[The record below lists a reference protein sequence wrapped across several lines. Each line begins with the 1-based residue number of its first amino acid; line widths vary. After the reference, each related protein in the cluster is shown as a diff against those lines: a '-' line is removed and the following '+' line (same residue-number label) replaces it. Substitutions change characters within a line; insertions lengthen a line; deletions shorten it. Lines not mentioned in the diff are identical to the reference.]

1 MLPSRSL
8 SAHPLRSYAIQAPYL
23 SARKLP
29 ESGRASST
37 ALLTI
42 ASLGLIAVPLASL
55 RMGTGLAKPSETFAG
70 AFEGGPTGTYADVT
84 LNNAIQPSQ
93 LLGGRT
99 FDVPS
104 GSRPSPLFGAQPFTQ
119 KLLLA
124 EEFGTEQPPAGNFAK
139 VKPCPSNTQECTSG
153 PAVAQYLSM
162 PIYPPFTRT
171 ANTVECNPQLPV
183 IENCIGRPAP
193 TAPAEGRAGGEDFAH
208 QRWGEFQPQV

>member
-55 RMGTGLAKPSETFAG
+55 RMGTGLAKPSETFVG

-119 KLLLA
+119 
-124 EEFGTEQPPAGNFAK
+124 
-139 VKPCPSNTQECTSG
+139 
-153 PAVAQYLSM
+153 
-162 PIYPPFTRT
+162 
-171 ANTVECNPQLPV
+171 
-183 IENCIGRPAP
+183 IGR
-193 TAPAEGRAGGEDFAH
+193 AH
-208 QRWGEFQPQV
+208 V